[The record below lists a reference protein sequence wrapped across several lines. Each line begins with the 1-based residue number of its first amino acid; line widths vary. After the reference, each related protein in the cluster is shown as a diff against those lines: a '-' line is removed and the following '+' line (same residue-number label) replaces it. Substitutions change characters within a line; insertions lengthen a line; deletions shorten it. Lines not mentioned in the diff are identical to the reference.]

1 MGHPGRRLP
10 QGEMISQQCGK
21 EKKSDEKILE
31 LEKQE
36 DPESGFR

>member
-1 MGHPGRRLP
+1 LP
-10 QGEMISQQCGK
+10 QGEMIWRQWGK

-36 DPESGFR
+36 DPSSGFR